1 METANGSLANSFA
14 GFPRRSGGGCDRMTS
29 HTASQELYKPL
40 KIAPVSG
47 VLSLLIAI
55 GIIFIGLRE
64 YF

>member
-1 METANGSLANSFA
+1 
-14 GFPRRSGGGCDRMTS
+14 MTS